1 MPFSAQRCALLWQR
15 PTFSLCILISLVSVT
30 ETSDMKRCLVNICA
44 MQRLSVCVACLR
56 IWSGPLK
63 CSTLR
68 IPPVQVPAWLLQ
80 ECGQVIEDARNASV
94 QVSRQATAHGLV
106 LLSQLHQLQ
115 DALPQKFGAQ

>member
-15 PTFSLCILISLVSVT
+15 PTFSLRILISLVSVT

-63 CSTLR
+63 LQHPQNTSCTGASMAAARMWPSHLKM
-68 IPPVQVPAWLLQ
+68 PAMPACRCLGKQWRM
-80 ECGQVIEDARNASV
+80 A
-94 QVSRQATAHGLV
+94 
-106 LLSQLHQLQ
+106 
-115 DALPQKFGAQ
+115 